1 MAPRRRIVAIFEN
14 AEDAREAADSL
25 RHAGIPE
32 QCITVIVGVGPDEK
46 AAEVTLELD
55 GAGQNHRNSRSG

>member
-1 MAPRRRIVAIFEN
+1 MRRRIVAIFEN

-32 QCITVIVGVGPDEK
+32 GRITVSVGLGREDT
-46 AAEVTLELD
+46 AAEVTVELEGTPRSHPD
-55 GAGQNHRNSRSG
+55 SRSG

>member
-1 MAPRRRIVAIFEN
+1 MRRRIVAIFES

-32 QCITVIVGVGPDEK
+32 RRITVTVGVGRAEP
-46 AAEVTLELD
+46 AALVTVELD
-55 GAGQNHRNSRSG
+55 GTKRSHPDSRSR